1 MTFFDYS
8 VLFILSASVV
18 ISTMRGVIKEI
29 LSLAGWVIAFWV
41 ANAWGVTLAPFIPLS
56 GQSVR
61 LIAAFIALFIGVH
74 LLMWIVAVVIDS
86 VIKATGLKLAD
97 RGLGSLF
104 GLARGCV
111 IVLALMLVCGLT
123 SLPQQPFWRN
133 AVSRPVIESVALSI
147 KPFLPGTYARYVHF

>member
-8 VLFILSASVV
+8 VLFILGASVL

-56 GQSVR
+56 GQAVR

-74 LLMWIVAVVIDS
+74 LLMWVVTIVIDS